1 MCREQKTKKNIDKLG
16 RHISELCNILE
27 NVVLRTSK

>member
-16 RHISELCNILE
+16 HDISELCNILE
-27 NVVLRTSK
+27 NVLLRTSK